1 MKQLHLCR
9 MKPVLSKP
17 QNLDQTFR
25 NVIWFPTK
33 HSEDTRFWLPGNWQR
48 CVLRAFAEPHH
59 SHFLTLCWPWKDK
72 VATLEP
78 ILWKMVRKF
87 TPRRSNLKSKS
98 QFLLYSG
105 NLAWKCQFQFWSRL
119 LLFPYLIQL
128 PVLLLLFNQCH
139 YFSVVLKEQPLQVGF
154 DLSVPPW
161 FLLKVLLQCSG

>member
-9 MKPVLSKP
+9 TKPVLSNP
-17 QNLDQTFR
+17 QNLDQTFS

-33 HSEDTRFWLPGNWQR
+33 HSEDTSFWLPGNWQR

-105 NLAWKCQFQFWSRL
+105 NLDWKCQFQFWSRL
-119 LLFPYLIQL
+119 KVTPNKCFYNVDPLIAGFIWTMSLF
-128 PVLLLLFNQCH
+128 QCH
-139 YFSVVLKEQPLQVGF
+139 TKRTTSPNGF
-154 DLSVPPW
+154 WLISAPMI
-161 FLLKVLLQCSG
+161 ST